1 MTDKKLQE
9 RIQEL
14 EAHREKFVREANLE
28 LANINGRIDEL
39 QKLLDG
45 AQEPAQEAASGAG

>member
-28 LANINGRIDEL
+28 LANINGRIAEL

-45 AQEPAQEAASGAG
+45 DKEPAQEAASGAG